1 MWYICLPGY
10 HGGYPS
16 SLCVPP
22 RYTFVGT
29 PCPVHARVHHL
40 RAMHGTGAVQL
51 MSLLVSG
58 LKERGLPERNLL
70 KEEKREVY
78 ERRGPPNRAIPYGL
92 REREEYHRFDSSR

>member
-1 MWYICLPGY
+1 
-10 HGGYPS
+10 
-16 SLCVPP
+16 
-22 RYTFVGT
+22 
-29 PCPVHARVHHL
+29 
-40 RAMHGTGAVQL
+40 